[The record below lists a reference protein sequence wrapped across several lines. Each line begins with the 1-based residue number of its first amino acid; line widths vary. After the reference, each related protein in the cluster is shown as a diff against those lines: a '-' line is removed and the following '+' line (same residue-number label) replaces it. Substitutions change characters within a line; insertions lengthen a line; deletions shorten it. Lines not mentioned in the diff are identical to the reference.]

1 MCLKYYS
8 SISLIKVVGILSKN
22 FFFLVSSFL
31 RQRFSIR
38 YYIFWQVMWFLEEI
52 TVSWN
57 CLIFHVGHCDEI
69 IVIFTTRPK
78 SNMCLVGQ
86 WCHLYCNS
94 SSAVIFW
101 WLCYIRGLSAWICFF
116 NFFPCQFYLQMML
129 DNFWRRLPAF
139 SLKVIV
145 LWYRH

>member
-22 FFFLVSSFL
+22 FFFSLSLVFWGNVFQSITISFG
-31 RQRFSIR
+31 RFCD
-38 YYIFWQVMWFLEEI
+38 FWKKLL
-52 TVSWN
+52 SWN